1 MSIKVWIIGDSWG
14 DAWGTLAMQGVKP
27 SQGLE
32 YTIAQRLGIH
42 TQDVVNPVV
51 VVLVTTMHLLS
62 LRVLYARVNALPH
75 TSYSFGLSPYVIG
88 VTTIAIAVPIG
99 V

>member
-1 MSIKVWIIGDSWG
+1 MDTEPISLNIHMSTKVWLIGDSWG

-42 TQDVVNPVV
+42 NDAPVDT
-51 VVLVTTMHLLS
+51 L
-62 LRVLYARVNALPH
+62 
-75 TSYSFGLSPYVIG
+75 
-88 VTTIAIAVPIG
+88 
-99 V
+99 